1 MDTNNNIEI
10 SVVAPA
16 YKCSECIEELY
27 TRLIVSLAKIT
38 NSFEII
44 FVNDGSP
51 DNDWGVIKKLAISD
65 KRVKG
70 INLSRNFG
78 QHYAITAGLD
88 YAVGNWVVVMD
99 CDLQDQPEEIGKL
112 YNKALEGFDI
122 VVGVRENRKDNF
134 FKKITSALFYVIFNY
149 FTDQKLNNKVANFG
163 IYSKQVIENIKKF
176 VSVHKCL
183 IFA

>member
-1 MDTNNNIEI
+1 M
-10 SVVAPA
+10 
-16 YKCSECIEELY
+16 
-27 TRLIVSLAKIT
+27 
-38 NSFEII
+38 
-44 FVNDGSP
+44 
-51 DNDWGVIKKLAISD
+51 
-65 KRVKG
+65 
-70 INLSRNFG
+70 
-78 QHYAITAGLD
+78 
-88 YAVGNWVVVMD
+88 
-99 CDLQDQPEEIGKL
+99 

-163 IYSKQVIENIKKF
+163 LYSKQVIENIKKF